1 MWAIFNQC
9 NLINYVKRH
18 MKIYLDS
25 KYDKHFILNFIN
37 NWYEEWNVCNWATCI
52 TRYLTVTFTAFM
64 ELNWHER
71 MMCWKRMSYIP
82 SIILLNCGL
91 SIRKIIYWCRIWVN
105 LRWQVFVHTCLLY
118 PSSRIEWLIKHSF
131 EIFISTAM
139 NIYIFSL
146 SMYK

>member
-1 MWAIFNQC
+1 MQFTSFAYKWGFRET
-9 NLINYVKRH
+9 NYVKWH

-91 SIRKIIYWCRIWVN
+91 SIRKIIYWCRVWVN

-139 NIYIFSL
+139 NI
-146 SMYK
+146 

>member
-9 NLINYVKRH
+9 NLINYVKRY
-18 MKIYLDS
+18 MKIHLDS
-25 KYDKHFILNFIN
+25 KYDNFEHLILSIVQI
-37 NWYEEWNVCNWATCI
+37 YEEWNVCNWITCI
-52 TRYLTVTFTAFM
+52 TGYLTATFTAFM

-139 NIYIFSL
+139 NI
-146 SMYK
+146 

>member
-37 NWYEEWNVCNWATCI
+37 NWYEEWTVCNWATCI

-71 MMCWKRMSYIP
+71 MMCWKGMCYIP
-82 SIILLNCGL
+82 SIILLNCGS

-118 PSSRIEWLIKHSF
+118 PSSRIEWLVKHSF

-139 NIYIFSL
+139 NI
-146 SMYK
+146 